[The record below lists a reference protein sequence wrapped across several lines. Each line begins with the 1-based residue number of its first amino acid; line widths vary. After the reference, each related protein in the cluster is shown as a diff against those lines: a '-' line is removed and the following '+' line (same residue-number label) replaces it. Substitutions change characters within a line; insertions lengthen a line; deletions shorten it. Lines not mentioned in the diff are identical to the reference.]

1 MTDFDKVIDRHG
13 TNSIKWDRIA
23 DIYKQENLIPLWIA
37 DMDFPAPAS
46 VQKAFSDY
54 VASGIYGYTDFP
66 ESLYQAIID
75 WENQHHGYSL
85 TADEILFSPGV
96 VPSIGLA
103 IQAYSQPGDAI
114 LINDPVYP
122 PFAAMVKNN
131 DRRLVR
137 NRLLVED
144 GMFRFDFAEFE
155 RQLIEEN
162 IKIFIL
168 CNPHNPGGRVWEEE
182 ELREL
187 GELCQRHGVLV
198 ISDEIHQDLVFAPY
212 KHHSFQTIAK
222 DFEKFSIIL
231 TAATKTFNM
240 AGIKNSMIFIKDPD
254 LRKKMQA
261 LQKGTEQDTINTFGM
276 LGTEA
281 AFTGGEEW
289 LTELLSYLKEN
300 VAYACDFFTELPQI
314 RLLKPQGTYLLWL
327 DFSAYGMSD
336 KELEK
341 KMIEEAGVVLN
352 AGRTFGPAGKQHMR
366 LNVACPRE
374 TLKLGLARIK
384 AAFSE

>member
-1 MTDFDKVIDRHG
+1 MTDFDKVIDRHD

-23 DIYKQENLIPLWIA
+23 DIYKQEDLIPLWIA
-37 DMDFPAPAS
+37 DMDFPAPES
-46 VQKAFSDY
+46 VQRAFSDY
-54 VASGIYGYTDFP
+54 VAGGIYGYVDFP
-66 ESLYQAIID
+66 DSLYQSIID
-75 WENQHHGYSL
+75 WENRKHGYAL
-85 TADEILFSPGV
+85 IKEDILFSPGV

-103 IQAYSQPGDAI
+103 VQAFTEPGDAV

-122 PFAAMVKNN
+122 PFAAMVRSN

-137 NRLLVED
+137 NPLLVKD
-144 GMFRFDFAEFE
+144 GLFRFDFPEFE
-155 RQLIEEN
+155 RQSIEEN
-162 IKIFIL
+162 IKLFIL

-182 ELREL
+182 ELRVI

-198 ISDEIHQDLVFAPY
+198 VSDEIHQDLVFAPS
-212 KHHSFQTIAK
+212 KHHSFQTIDK

-240 AGIKNSMIFIKDPD
+240 AGIKNSMLFVKDGD
-254 LRKKMQA
+254 LRKK
-261 LQKGTEQDTINTFGM
+261 LQQLQQETEQDTINTFGM

-281 AFTGGEEW
+281 AFNGGEEW
-289 LTELLSYLKEN
+289 LVELLAYLKEN
-300 VAYACDFFTELPQI
+300 IDLACDFFKEMPKI
-314 RLLKPQGTYLLWL
+314 KLLKPQGTYLLWL

-341 KMIEEAGVVLN
+341 KMIQEAGVVLN

-366 LNVACPRE
+366 LNVACPKE
-374 TLKLGLARIK
+374 TLTQGLERIK
-384 AAFSE
+384 AAFEE